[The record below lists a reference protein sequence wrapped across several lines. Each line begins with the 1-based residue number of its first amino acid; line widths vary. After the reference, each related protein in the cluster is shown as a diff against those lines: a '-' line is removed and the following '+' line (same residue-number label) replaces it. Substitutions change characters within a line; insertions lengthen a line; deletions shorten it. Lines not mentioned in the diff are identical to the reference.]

1 MPCVAYK
8 PAKIYIDPAV
18 KNLPLTK
25 KILGKFPEVEIETL
39 NDPKDLK
46 KPREMT
52 GAKKSLVLARM
63 KADPLK
69 EFRAMS
75 ESSRRPYYALNLI
88 SNCHLECTYCIL
100 QSYLAN
106 NPVITIFTNMDEI
119 LERLEDQIQRLPA
132 GSVIG
137 SGKIADSLAL
147 EDISEHH
154 QHLIPFFS
162 KQRDVT
168 LELKTKSDF
177 VESLLGLNHG
187 NNTVVSW
194 SVNPASIIENEEF
207 KTASL
212 DERLKA
218 AQCCVD
224 AGYRVAFHFDP
235 MIYHEAWQKNYAEAC
250 DQIFETIPLK
260 QIAWMS
266 AGTLRFPFKQ
276 SKIMKSRFPKN
287 EAIHRELISTSQKF
301 IHYPEDLRKEMQSFM
316 EEKISAKIPGF
327 YRCMDFES

>member
-1 MPCVAYK
+1 MPCVPYK
-8 PAKIYIDPAV
+8 PAKIYLDPAV
-18 KNLPLTK
+18 SKLPLTQ
-25 KILGKFPEVEIETL
+25 KILGKFPEVEIEEL
-39 NDPKDLK
+39 SDPKELK
-46 KPREMT
+46 KPREIT

-75 ESSRRPYYALNLI
+75 ESSHRPYYALNLI
-88 SNCHLECTYCIL
+88 SNCHLECSYCIL

-119 LERLEDQIQRLPA
+119 LGRLEDQIQRLPE

-154 QHLIPFFS
+154 RHLIPFFS
-162 KQRDVT
+162 RQEKVT

-177 VESLLGLNHG
+177 VESLLGLDHG
-187 NNTVVSW
+187 DKTVVSW
-194 SVNPASIIENEEF
+194 SMNPASIIESEEF
-207 KTASL
+207 KTASF

-218 AQCCVD
+218 AQSCVN

-235 MIYHEAWQKNYAEAC
+235 MIYHEAWKKNYGEAC
-250 DQIFETIPLK
+250 DQIFDQIPL
-260 QIAWMS
+260 QNIAWMS

-276 SKIMKSRFPKN
+276 SKIMKARFPKN
-287 EAIHRELISTSQKF
+287 EAIHRELVSTSQKF
-301 IHYPEDLRKEMQSFM
+301 IHYPEELRKEMQSFM

-327 YRCMDFES
+327 YRCMDFDS